1 MANNRKFKPWE
12 WLIVVWMFLS
22 ELAHNINYY
31 ICENKN
37 NCSQS

>member
-22 ELAHNINYY
+22 GLAYNGNYY
-31 ICENKN
+31 RYENKN
-37 NCSQS
+37 NCSPS